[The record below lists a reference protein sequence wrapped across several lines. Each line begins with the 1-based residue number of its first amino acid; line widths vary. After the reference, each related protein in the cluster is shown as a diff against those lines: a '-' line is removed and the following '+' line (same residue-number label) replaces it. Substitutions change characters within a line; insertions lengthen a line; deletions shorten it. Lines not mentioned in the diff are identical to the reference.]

1 MLNNY
6 TKYSSMK
13 HVVSGINLAEPQVM
27 AIVNVTPD
35 SFYAA
40 SRKCS
45 VHDVEQHVAAALEQG
60 ATMFDVGGY
69 STRPGAAEVSAEEE
83 WRRVELGAA
92 VVRNQTNLPL
102 SIDTFRAEI
111 AARATERFGEVI
123 INDISAGE
131 ADKQMVGVVAASGLP
146 YVAMH
151 MRGTPQS
158 MQSLTDY
165 PRGVVCEVVEYLR
178 RRLEWLNGQGVERV
192 ILDPG
197 FGFAKSM
204 EQNYQLLAGLDSVA
218 ALGVPLL
225 VGLSRK
231 SMIYKL
237 LGVTPEE
244 SLPATSALNLLA
256 LERGATILRVHDV
269 GEAADV
275 VKLHKTLSL

>member
-131 ADKQMVGVVAASGLP
+131 ADKQMVGVVAANGLP

-178 RRLEWLNGQGVERV
+178 RRLEWLNEQGVERV

-197 FGFAKSM
+197 FGFAKSV
-204 EQNYQLLAGLDSVA
+204 EQNYQLLAGLGSVV
-218 ALGVPLL
+218 ALGVPVL

>member
-27 AIVNVTPD
+27 TIVNVTPD

-45 VHDVEQHVAAALEQG
+45 VNDVEQHVAAALEQG

-83 WRRVELGAA
+83 WRRVELGAS

-131 ADKQMVGVVAASGLP
+131 ADKQMVGVVAANGLP

-178 RRLEWLNGQGVERV
+178 RRLEWLNEQGVERV

-204 EQNYQLLAGLDSVA
+204 EQNYQLLAGLGNVV
-218 ALGVPLL
+218 ALGVPVL

-231 SMIYKL
+231 SLIYKL

-244 SLPATSALNLLA
+244 SLPATSALNLFA
-256 LERGATILRVHDV
+256 LGRGATILRVHDV

>member
-1 MLNNY
+1 
-6 TKYSSMK
+6 MK

-40 SRKCS
+40 SRKWS
-45 VHDVEQHVAAALEQG
+45 TQAVEQHVAAALEQG

-92 VVRNQTNLPL
+92 VVRSQTNLPL

-131 ADKQMVGVVAASGLP
+131 ADKQMVGVVAANGLP

-165 PRGVVCEVVEYLR
+165 PHGVVCEVVEYLR
-178 RRLEWLNGQGVERV
+178 RRLEWLNEQGVERV

>member
-45 VHDVEQHVAAALEQG
+45 VHDVEQHVAAALKKG

-131 ADKQMVGVVAASGLP
+131 ADKQMVSVVAANGLP

>member
-45 VHDVEQHVAAALEQG
+45 TQAVEQHVAAALEQG

-83 WRRVELGAA
+83 WRRVELGAS
-92 VVRNQTNLPL
+92 VVRSQTNLPL

-131 ADKQMVGVVAASGLP
+131 ADKQMVGVVAANGLP

-158 MQSLTDY
+158 MQSMTDY

-197 FGFAKSM
+197 FGFAKSV

-256 LERGATILRVHDV
+256 LGRGATILRVHDV

>member
-69 STRPGAAEVSAEEE
+69 STRPGAVEVSAEEE
-83 WRRVELGAA
+83 WRRVELGAS

-131 ADKQMVGVVAASGLP
+131 ADKQMVGVVAANGLP

-165 PRGVVCEVVEYLR
+165 PCGVVCEVVEYLR
-178 RRLEWLNGQGVERV
+178 RRLEWLNEQGVERV

-244 SLPATSALNLLA
+244 SLPATSALNLFA
-256 LERGATILRVHDV
+256 LGRGATILRVHDV

>member
-45 VHDVEQHVAAALEQG
+45 VNDVEQHVAAALEQG

-83 WRRVELGAA
+83 WRRVELGAS

-131 ADKQMVGVVAASGLP
+131 ADKQMVGVVAANGLP

-178 RRLEWLNGQGVERV
+178 RRLEWLNEQGVERV

-204 EQNYQLLAGLDSVA
+204 EQNYQLLAGLGNVV
-218 ALGVPLL
+218 ALGVPVL

-244 SLPATSALNLLA
+244 SLPATSALNLFA
-256 LERGATILRVHDV
+256 LGRGATILRVHDV

>member
-1 MLNNY
+1 
-6 TKYSSMK
+6 MK

-45 VHDVEQHVAAALEQG
+45 VNDVEQHVAAALEQG

-83 WRRVELGAA
+83 WRRVELGAV

-131 ADKQMVGVVAASGLP
+131 ADKQMVCVVAANGLP
-146 YVAMH
+146 YAAMH

-158 MQSLTDY
+158 MQLLTDY

-218 ALGVPLL
+218 ALGVPVL

>member
-40 SRKCS
+40 SRKWS
-45 VHDVEQHVAAALEQG
+45 TQAVEQHVAAALEQG
-60 ATMFDVGGY
+60 AMMFDVGGY

-131 ADKQMVGVVAASGLP
+131 ADKQMVGVVAANGLP

-178 RRLEWLNGQGVERV
+178 RRLEWLNEQGVERV

>member
-40 SRKCS
+40 SRKWS
-45 VHDVEQHVAAALEQG
+45 TQAVEQHVAAALKKG

-69 STRPGAAEVSAEEE
+69 STRPGAVEVSVEEE

-131 ADKQMVGVVAASGLP
+131 ADKQMVGVVAANGLP

-178 RRLEWLNGQGVERV
+178 RRLEWLNEQGVERV

-197 FGFAKSM
+197 FGFAKSV
-204 EQNYQLLAGLDSVA
+204 EQNYQLLAGLDNVV
-218 ALGVPLL
+218 ALGVPVL

-244 SLPATSALNLLA
+244 SLTATSALNLLA

>member
-27 AIVNVTPD
+27 TIVNVTPD

-45 VHDVEQHVAAALEQG
+45 VNDVEQHVAAALEQG

-131 ADKQMVGVVAASGLP
+131 ADKQMVGVVAANGLP

-178 RRLEWLNGQGVERV
+178 RRLEWLNEQGVERV

-204 EQNYQLLAGLDSVA
+204 EQNYQLLAGLDSVV
-218 ALGVPLL
+218 ALGVPVL

-231 SMIYKL
+231 SLIYKL

-244 SLPATSALNLLA
+244 SLPATSALNLFA
-256 LERGATILRVHDV
+256 LGRGATILRVHDV

>member
-69 STRPGAAEVSAEEE
+69 STRPGAVEVSAEEE

-131 ADKQMVGVVAASGLP
+131 ADKQMVGVVAANGLP

-178 RRLEWLNGQGVERV
+178 RRLEWLNEQGVERV

-204 EQNYQLLAGLDSVA
+204 EQNYQLLAGLDSVV
-218 ALGVPLL
+218 ALGVPVL

>member
-45 VHDVEQHVAAALEQG
+45 VHDVEQHAAAALEQG

-83 WRRVELGAA
+83 WRRVELGAS

-131 ADKQMVGVVAASGLP
+131 ADKKMVGVVAANGLP

-178 RRLEWLNGQGVERV
+178 RRLEWLNEQGVERV

>member
-1 MLNNY
+1 
-6 TKYSSMK
+6 MK

-40 SRKCS
+40 SRKWS
-45 VHDVEQHVAAALEQG
+45 TQAVEQHVAAALKQG

-69 STRPGAAEVSAEEE
+69 STRSGAAEVSAEEE
-83 WRRVELGAA
+83 WRRVELGAT
-92 VVRNQTNLPL
+92 VVRSQTNLPL

-131 ADKQMVGVVAASGLP
+131 ADKQMVGVVAANGLP

-197 FGFAKSM
+197 FGFAKSV
-204 EQNYQLLAGLDSVA
+204 EQNYQLLAGLGNVV
-218 ALGVPLL
+218 ALGVPVL

>member
-40 SRKCS
+40 SRKWS
-45 VHDVEQHVAAALEQG
+45 TQAVEQHVAAALKQG

-131 ADKQMVGVVAASGLP
+131 ADKQMVGVVAANGLP

-165 PRGVVCEVVEYLR
+165 SRGVVCEVVEYLR

-204 EQNYQLLAGLDSVA
+204 EQNYQLLAGLDSVV
-218 ALGVPLL
+218 ALGVPVL

-244 SLPATSALNLLA
+244 SLPATSALNLFA
-256 LERGATILRVHDV
+256 LGRGATILRVHDV

>member
-45 VHDVEQHVAAALEQG
+45 VNDVEQHVAAALKQG

-131 ADKQMVGVVAASGLP
+131 ADKQMVGVVAANGLP

-178 RRLEWLNGQGVERV
+178 RRLEWLNEQGVERV

-204 EQNYQLLAGLDSVA
+204 EQNYQLLAGLDSVV
-218 ALGVPLL
+218 ALGVPVL

-244 SLPATSALNLLA
+244 SLPATSALNLFA
-256 LERGATILRVHDV
+256 LGRGATILRVHDV

>member
-1 MLNNY
+1 
-6 TKYSSMK
+6 MK

-45 VHDVEQHVAAALEQG
+45 TQAVEQHVAAALEQG

-131 ADKQMVGVVAASGLP
+131 ADKQMVGVVAANGLP

-178 RRLEWLNGQGVERV
+178 RRLEWLNEQGVERV

-204 EQNYQLLAGLDSVA
+204 EQNYQLLAGLDSVV
-218 ALGVPLL
+218 ALGVPVL

>member
-6 TKYSSMK
+6 TKHFYMK
-13 HVVSGINLAEPQVM
+13 HVVSGINLLEPQVM

-40 SRKCS
+40 SRKYS
-45 VHDVEQHVAAALEQG
+45 VQSLDEHVATALRQG
-60 ATMFDVGGY
+60 ATIFDVGGY
-69 STRPGAAEVSAEEE
+69 STRPGAECVSLEEE
-83 WRRVELGAA
+83 WRRVELGASA
-92 VVRNQTNLPL
+92 VRNQTNLPI

-111 AARATERFGEVI
+111 VARAAERFGEVI

-131 ADKQMVGVVAASGLP
+131 ADGQMVGVVAANGLP

-151 MRGTPQS
+151 MRGTPQN

-165 PRGVVCEVVEYLR
+165 PRGVVCEVAEYLEQ
-178 RRLEWLNGQGVERV
+178 RLEWLGGQGVERV

-197 FGFAKSM
+197 FGFAKTM
-204 EQNYQLLAGLDSVA
+204 EQNYQLLAGLERVV
-218 ALGVPLL
+218 ALGVPVL

-237 LGVTPEE
+237 LGITPEE
-244 SLPATSALNLLA
+244 SLAATSALNLFA

-269 GEAADV
+269 REAVDV
-275 VKLHKTLSL
+275 VKLYKTMSL

>member
-45 VHDVEQHVAAALEQG
+45 TQAVEQHVAAALEQG

-83 WRRVELGAA
+83 WRRVEIGAS

-131 ADKQMVGVVAASGLP
+131 ADKQMVGVVAANGLP

-178 RRLEWLNGQGVERV
+178 RRLDWLNEQGVERV

-256 LERGATILRVHDV
+256 LERGASILRVHDV

-275 VKLHKTLSL
+275 VKIHKTLSL

>member
-6 TKYSSMK
+6 TKYSYMK

-45 VHDVEQHVAAALEQG
+45 TQAVEQHVAAALKQG

-92 VVRNQTNLPL
+92 VVRSQTNLPL

-131 ADKQMVGVVAASGLP
+131 ADKQMVGVVAANGLP

-178 RRLEWLNGQGVERV
+178 RRLEWLNEQGVECV

-204 EQNYQLLAGLDSVA
+204 EQNYQLLAGLDSVV
-218 ALGVPLL
+218 ALGVPVL

-244 SLPATSALNLLA
+244 SLPATSALNLFA
-256 LERGATILRVHDV
+256 LGRGATILRVHDV

>member
-83 WRRVELGAA
+83 WRRVELGAS

-131 ADKQMVGVVAASGLP
+131 ADKQMVGVVATNGLP

-178 RRLEWLNGQGVERV
+178 RRLEWLNEQGVERV

-204 EQNYQLLAGLDSVA
+204 EQNYQLLAGLGSVV
-218 ALGVPLL
+218 ALGVPVL

>member
-45 VHDVEQHVAAALEQG
+45 TQAIEQHVAAALEQG

-83 WRRVELGAA
+83 WRRVEIGAA

-131 ADKQMVGVVAASGLP
+131 ADKQMVGVVAANGLP

-178 RRLEWLNGQGVERV
+178 RRLEWLNEQGIERV

-197 FGFAKSM
+197 FGFAKSV

-244 SLPATSALNLLA
+244 SLPATSALNLFA

-275 VKLHKTLSL
+275 MKLHKTLSL

>member
-45 VHDVEQHVAAALEQG
+45 TQAVEQHVAAALEQG

-69 STRPGAAEVSAEEE
+69 STRPGAVEVSAEEE

-92 VVRNQTNLPL
+92 VVRNQTSLPL

-131 ADKQMVGVVAASGLP
+131 ADKQMVGVVAANDLP

-218 ALGVPLL
+218 ALGVPVL

-244 SLPATSALNLLA
+244 SLPATSALNLFA
-256 LERGATILRVHDV
+256 LGRGATILRVHDV

>member
-6 TKYSSMK
+6 TEYSSMK

-35 SFYAA
+35 SFYVA

-45 VHDVEQHVAAALEQG
+45 TQAVEQHVAAALEQG

-131 ADKQMVGVVAASGLP
+131 ADKQMVGVVAANGLP

-178 RRLEWLNGQGVERV
+178 RRLEWLNEQGVERV

-204 EQNYQLLAGLDSVA
+204 EQNYQLLAGLDSVV
-218 ALGVPLL
+218 ALGEPVL

-244 SLPATSALNLLA
+244 SLPATSALNLFA
-256 LERGATILRVHDV
+256 LGRGATILRVHDV
-269 GEAADV
+269 GKAADV

>member
-40 SRKCS
+40 SRKWS
-45 VHDVEQHVAAALEQG
+45 VNDVEQHVAAALEQG

-131 ADKQMVGVVAASGLP
+131 ADKQMEGVVAANGLP

-218 ALGVPLL
+218 ALGVPVL

-244 SLPATSALNLLA
+244 SLPATSALNLFA
-256 LERGATILRVHDV
+256 LGRGATILRVHDV

>member
-45 VHDVEQHVAAALEQG
+45 VNDVEQHVAAALEQG

-131 ADKQMVGVVAASGLP
+131 ADKQMVGVVAANGLP

-204 EQNYQLLAGLDSVA
+204 EQNYQLLAGLGNVV
-218 ALGVPLL
+218 ALGVPVL

-244 SLPATSALNLLA
+244 SLPATSALNLFA
-256 LERGATILRVHDV
+256 LGRGATILRVHDV

>member
-45 VHDVEQHVAAALEQG
+45 TQAVEQHVAAALEQG

-131 ADKQMVGVVAASGLP
+131 ADKQMVGVVAANGLP

-197 FGFAKSM
+197 FGFAKSV

-218 ALGVPLL
+218 ALDVPLL

>member
-1 MLNNY
+1 
-6 TKYSSMK
+6 MK
-13 HVVSGINLAEPQVM
+13 HVVNGINLAEPQVM

-40 SRKCS
+40 SRKWS
-45 VHDVEQHVAAALEQG
+45 TQAVEQHVAAAFEQG

-69 STRPGAAEVSAEEE
+69 STRPGAVEVSAEEE
-83 WRRVELGAA
+83 WRRVELGAS

-131 ADKQMVGVVAASGLP
+131 ADKQMVGVVAANGLP

-178 RRLEWLNGQGVERV
+178 RRLEWLNEQGVERV

-204 EQNYQLLAGLDSVA
+204 EQNYQLLAKLDSVA
-218 ALGVPLL
+218 ALGVPVL

>member
-40 SRKCS
+40 SRKWS
-45 VHDVEQHVAAALEQG
+45 TQAVEQHVAAALKQG

-69 STRPGAAEVSAEEE
+69 STRSGAAEVSAEEE
-83 WRRVELGAA
+83 WRRVELGAT
-92 VVRNQTNLPL
+92 VVRSQTNLPL

-131 ADKQMVGVVAASGLP
+131 ADKQMVGVVAANGLP

-197 FGFAKSM
+197 FGFAKSV
-204 EQNYQLLAGLDSVA
+204 EQNYQLLAGLGNVV
-218 ALGVPLL
+218 ALGVPVL

-244 SLPATSALNLLA
+244 SLPATSALNLFA
-256 LERGATILRVHDV
+256 LGRGATILRVHDV

>member
-1 MLNNY
+1 
-6 TKYSSMK
+6 MK

-45 VHDVEQHVAAALEQG
+45 VNDVEQHVAAALEQG

-92 VVRNQTNLPL
+92 VVRSQTNLPL

-131 ADKQMVGVVAASGLP
+131 ADKQMVGVVAANGLP

-178 RRLEWLNGQGVERV
+178 RRLEWLNEQGVERV

-204 EQNYQLLAGLDSVA
+204 EQNYQLLAGLGSVV
-218 ALGVPLL
+218 ALGVPVL

>member
-40 SRKCS
+40 SRKWS
-45 VHDVEQHVAAALEQG
+45 TQAAEQHVAAALEQG

-92 VVRNQTNLPL
+92 VVRSQTNLPL

-131 ADKQMVGVVAASGLP
+131 ADKQMVGVVAANGLP

>member
-45 VHDVEQHVAAALEQG
+45 VNDVEQHVAAALEQG

-69 STRPGAAEVSAEEE
+69 STRSGAAEVSAEEE
-83 WRRVELGAA
+83 WRRVELGAS

-102 SIDTFRAEI
+102 SIDTFRVEI

-131 ADKQMVGVVAASGLP
+131 ADKQMVGVVAANGLP

-178 RRLEWLNGQGVERV
+178 RRLEWLNEQGVERV

-204 EQNYQLLAGLDSVA
+204 EQNYQLLAGLDSVV
-218 ALGVPLL
+218 ALGVPVL

-244 SLPATSALNLLA
+244 SLPATSALNLFA
-256 LERGATILRVHDV
+256 LGRGATILRVHDV

>member
-45 VHDVEQHVAAALEQG
+45 VHDVEQHVAAALDQG

-131 ADKQMVGVVAASGLP
+131 ADKQMVGVVAANGLP

-178 RRLEWLNGQGVERV
+178 RRLEWLNEQGVERV

>member
-40 SRKCS
+40 SRKWS
-45 VHDVEQHVAAALEQG
+45 TQAVEQHVAAALKQG

-131 ADKQMVGVVAASGLP
+131 ADKQMVGVVAANGLP

-178 RRLEWLNGQGVERV
+178 RRLEWLNEQGVERV

-204 EQNYQLLAGLDSVA
+204 EQNYQLLARLDSVA

-256 LERGATILRVHDV
+256 LEQGATILRVHDV

>member
-131 ADKQMVGVVAASGLP
+131 ADKQMVGVVAANGLP

-178 RRLEWLNGQGVERV
+178 QRLEWFNEQGVERV

-204 EQNYQLLAGLDSVA
+204 EQNYQLLARLDSVA

-244 SLPATSALNLLA
+244 SLPATSALNLFA

>member
-40 SRKCS
+40 SRKWS
-45 VHDVEQHVAAALEQG
+45 TQAVEQHVAAALKQG

-92 VVRNQTNLPL
+92 VVRSQTNLPL

-131 ADKQMVGVVAASGLP
+131 ADKQMVGVVAANGLP

-178 RRLEWLNGQGVERV
+178 RRLEWLNEQGVERV

-218 ALGVPLL
+218 ALGVPVL